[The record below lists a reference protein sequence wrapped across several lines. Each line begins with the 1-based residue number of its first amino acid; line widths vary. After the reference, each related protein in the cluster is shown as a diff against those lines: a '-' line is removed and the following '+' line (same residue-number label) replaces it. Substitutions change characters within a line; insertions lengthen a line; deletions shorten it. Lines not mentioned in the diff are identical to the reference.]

1 MTSPMKIIHTTST
14 FVMPVE
20 TATTRSMHQSLPSR
34 SHFDTVRSSLGSGNG
49 SETESGDEDDESRV
63 VRSSPRR
70 PPPAT
75 SKSLDGRFNVVRV
88 SVEEIRSSIRRTN
101 EAGELPSRSVSSPVS
116 SPVSSFTRKSNGTNE
131 TRRSE
136 DSISSS
142 FRRRGNRSPSSPS
155 PQHRRVLTL
164 AQERALLKR
173 EEEQR
178 RSYR

>member
-1 MTSPMKIIHTTST
+1 
-14 FVMPVE
+14 
-20 TATTRSMHQSLPSR
+20 MHQSLPSR
-34 SHFDTVRSSLGSGNG
+34 SHFDVMRSSLGSGNG

-116 SPVSSFTRKSNGTNE
+116 SRVSSFTRKSNGTNE

-136 DSISSS
+136 DSISSN
-142 FRRRGNRSPSSPS
+142 FRQRSSNRSPSS
-155 PQHRRVLTL
+155 RGDGRVLTL

-178 RSYR
+178 TSSR